1 MSAAVSVTV
10 ELAQVPVDP
19 VATPSRYNC
28 TVISFSHEAVKLG
41 VVCEVTLS
49 VLESPVS
56 DPAVRSGVP
65 GAAGAVV
72 SIVTL
77 RPEDAV
83 DRFPAGSVALALT
96 ECEPSARAA
105 VVRLTVELAQVPEEP
120 VGDTPM

>member
-1 MSAAVSVTV
+1 MFAAVRVTV
-10 ELAQVPVDP
+10 ELAQVPVEP
-19 VATPSRYNC
+19 VATPSRYNW
-28 TVISFSHEAVKLG
+28 TVISFSHDAVKLG

-72 SIVTL
+72 SMVTE
-77 RPEDAV
+77 RPEEAKDV
-83 DRFPAGSVALALT
+83 FPAGSVDWALT

-120 VGDTPM
+120 VVDRPM